1 MIPFITVPNSNMDDS
16 TGTSD
21 DVVQNVYVPSKAMN
35 YNPPLP
41 AQAANYVRTFI
52 RKRTGCHPREVSG
65 IGLYTAVLER
75 DVIRKK
81 PSASSG
87 GRQKK
92 KTKLLTCREKRDLG
106 IFNVHKEKLSYA
118 SFVPIHLMWKD
129 YFREL
134 VRGESTE
141 QARLL
146 KAEYTGCFM
155 TVAESKCPS
164 YVGARGIVVQET
176 KNVFRLLTESD
187 VVRTVPKA
195 HTLFAFELDGRIY
208 KIYGSHFRVHSFERM
223 KSKFKARGIIDL

>member
-1 MIPFITVPNSNMDDS
+1 MDDPA
-16 TGTSD
+16 GTSD
-21 DVVQNVYVPSKAMN
+21 DVVQNVYVPSKELN

-41 AQAANYVRTFI
+41 AQAASYVRTFI
-52 RKRTGCHPREVSG
+52 RQKTGCHPREVSG
-65 IGLYTAVLER
+65 IALYTAVLER

-81 PSASSG
+81 SSASSG
-87 GRQKK
+87 GRQKKK

-164 YVGARGIVVQET
+164 YVGTRGIVVQET
-176 KNVFRLLTESD
+176 KNVFRLLTEGD

>member
-1 MIPFITVPNSNMDDS
+1 MDES
-16 TGTSD
+16 AGTSD
-21 DVVQNVYVPSKAMN
+21 GVVQNVYVPSKEMN

-52 RKRTGCHPREVSG
+52 RKKTGCDPREVSG
-65 IGLYTAVLER
+65 IALYTAVLER

-81 PSASSG
+81 PSTSPGG

-92 KTKLLTCREKRDLG
+92 KTKLLTCREKRELG
-106 IFNVHKEKLSYA
+106 TFNVHKEKLSYA

-134 VRGESTE
+134 VRGDATE

-176 KNVFRLLTESD
+176 KNVFRLLTERD

-208 KIYGSHFRVHSFERM
+208 KIYGSHFRIHSFERM
-223 KSKFKARGIIDL
+223 KSKFKARGIIEL

>member
-1 MIPFITVPNSNMDDS
+1 MDDS
-16 TGTSD
+16 AGTSD
-21 DVVQNVYVPSKAMN
+21 GVVQNVYVPSKEMN

-52 RKRTGCHPREVSG
+52 RKKTGCHPREVSG
-65 IGLYTAVLER
+65 IALYTAVLER

-81 PSASSG
+81 SSASPG

-134 VRGESTE
+134 VRGDATE

-164 YVGARGIVVQET
+164 YVGTRGIVVQET

-223 KSKFKARGIIDL
+223 KSKFKARGIIEL

>member
-1 MIPFITVPNSNMDDS
+1 MDDS
-16 TGTSD
+16 AGTSD
-21 DVVQNVYVPSKAMN
+21 DVVQNVYVPSKEMK
-35 YNPPLP
+35 YSPPLP
-41 AQAANYVRTFI
+41 AQAADYVRTFI
-52 RKRTGCHPREVSG
+52 RQKTGCHPREVSG
-65 IGLYTAVLER
+65 IALYTAVLER

-81 PSASSG
+81 SSAASG

-118 SFVPIHLMWKD
+118 TFVPIHLMWKD

-134 VRGESTE
+134 VRGDSTE

-164 YVGARGIVVQET
+164 YVGTRGIVVQET
-176 KNVFRLLTESD
+176 KNVFRLLTESG

-195 HTLFAFELDGRIY
+195 HTLFAFELDGRMY

-223 KSKFKARGIIDL
+223 KSKFKTRGIIEL

>member
-1 MIPFITVPNSNMDDS
+1 MDDPA
-16 TGTSD
+16 GTSD
-21 DVVQNVYVPSKAMN
+21 DVVQNVYVPSKELN

-41 AQAANYVRTFI
+41 AQAASYVRTFI
-52 RKRTGCHPREVSG
+52 RQKTGCHPREVSG
-65 IGLYTAVLER
+65 IVLYTAVLER

-81 PSASSG
+81 SSASSG
-87 GRQKK
+87 GRQKKK

-164 YVGARGIVVQET
+164 YVGTRGIVVQET

-223 KSKFKARGIIDL
+223 KSKFKARGIIEL